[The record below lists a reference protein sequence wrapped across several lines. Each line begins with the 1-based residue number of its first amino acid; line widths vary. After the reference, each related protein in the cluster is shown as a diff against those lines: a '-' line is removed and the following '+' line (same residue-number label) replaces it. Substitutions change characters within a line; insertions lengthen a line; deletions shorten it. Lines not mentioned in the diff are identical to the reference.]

1 MKNPINLQP
10 HNVKEAR
17 EEKENYPHPTIRKF
31 TITRTR
37 LVTLIV
43 ITLSSVGLAFYFY
56 FQTAELKRDP
66 QALARKEIEQLVS
79 RVGALIVLPEGEQPT
94 MATVTDPEKLK
105 DQPFFNNAKTGDKVL
120 IYTNAR
126 KAILY
131 DPVAD
136 KIIEVAPLNIGN
148 K

>member
-131 DPVAD
+131 DPVAN